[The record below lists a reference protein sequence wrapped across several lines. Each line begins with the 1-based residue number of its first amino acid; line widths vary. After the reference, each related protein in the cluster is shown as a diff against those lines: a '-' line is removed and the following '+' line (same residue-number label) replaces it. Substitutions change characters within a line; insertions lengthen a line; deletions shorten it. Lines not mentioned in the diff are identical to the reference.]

1 MGTSRGYRAPTGG
14 PWPSLKRLVTE
25 FGAEGGGSEPDPS
38 PDPKPPELSEPTNP
52 QSNLP
57 VDPAIVPPRL
67 DPRSPQTVL
76 ARYVQAHRGGGSG
89 VGAGGSGTGGGA
101 GGGTGSGRSGG
112 RGIGRAAPRV
122 GRALG
127 GFAARVSEVGLA
139 QTLREFDL
147 GELVGRP
154 AEEVTAGIVEW
165 LCGAGTTMDV
175 VIAQV
180 ALNRLHEELLRGAR
194 TFEEV
199 AQRLQEAMAAPRVG
213 GLVMQF
219 YGHYIYEKFSR
230 DFYERLVQRVGGEK
244 ARASVESIRR
254 TIFASLRAK
263 VGGREAGVDWRG
275 TEGRRLADTILEET
289 FAIFG
294 VGA

>member
-25 FGAEGGGSEPDPS
+25 FGAEGGGGELDPPPDPQ
-38 PDPKPPELSEPTNP
+38 PADPQPELPDDLGIVTP
-52 QSNLP
+52 QP
-57 VDPAIVPPRL
+57 G
-67 DPRSPQTVL
+67 PRSPQTVL

-89 VGAGGSGTGGGA
+89 AGAGGSGG
-101 GGGTGSGRSGG
+101 GGGTGGGRASG

-127 GFAARVSEVGLA
+127 GFAARVGEVGLA

-154 AEEVTAGIVEW
+154 AEEVTVGIVER
-165 LCGAGTTMDV
+165 LCGPGTTMDV

-199 AQRLQEAMAAPRVG
+199 AERLQAAMAAPRVG

-219 YGHYIYEKFSR
+219 YGHYIYERFSR

-263 VGGREAGVDWRG
+263 VGGREAGSVDWRG
-275 TEGRRLADTILEET
+275 PEGLRMADTILEET
-289 FAIFG
+289 LAIFG
-294 VGA
+294 VGT